1 MSNRPDP
8 SQYRDHLVQ
17 YFDAMA
23 GERDQWIAKNSY
35 YHRQLVRIF
44 SFYVTP
50 GNSVLEIGSGTGQLL
65 AALQPKRGLGIDLS
79 PRMVETAARNYSHLE
94 FRVDDVENLQTKET
108 FDYILLSDLSGF
120 LYDVQAAF
128 ENLHRISGP
137 RTRIVISHYSFL
149 WDPILRLGESLG
161 LKARQPR
168 QNWLGRADMENLLQ
182 LAGFEVI
189 RANMRLLLPVGVPLL
204 APLCNR
210 YLVNLPGFRHLGL
223 VSVLVARPR
232 QAPYPKLLSCSV
244 VVPCRNERGNIEGAV
259 TRTPAMGTHTELIFV
274 EGNSSDGTAEEIQR
288 VIAQYPEKDIKLI
301 PQGQGKG
308 KGDAVRKGFAAA
320 SGDVLMILDADLT
333 VAPEEMPKFFDALAG
348 GTGEFIHGSRLI
360 YPMQSQ
366 AMQFLNSWANKFF
379 GLAFTFTLEQRFK
392 DTLCG
397 TKVLLKTDYEKI
409 VANRAYFGDFDP
421 FGDFDLIF
429 GAAKLNLKIVEIPI
443 HYLDRTYGSTN
454 ISRFRHGWLLL
465 QMAWFAL
472 WKMKF
477 V

>member
-8 SQYRDHLVQ
+8 SLHRNELIE
-17 YFDAMA
+17 YFDALA
-23 GERDQWIAKNSY
+23 PERDRWIAKNSY
-35 YHRQLVRIF
+35 YHQQLRRIF
-44 SFYVTP
+44 SFYISP
-50 GNSVLEIGSGTGQLL
+50 DHSVLEVGSGTGNLL
-65 AALQPKRGLGIDLS
+65 AALKPKRGVGIDLS
-79 PRMVETAARNYSHLE
+79 SKMVEAAAKKYPELE

-108 FDYILLSDLSGF
+108 FDYIVLSDVSGF

-137 RTRIVISHYSFL
+137 RTRIVISHYSYL
-149 WDPILRLGESLG
+149 WDPILRLGETLG
-161 LKARQPR
+161 LKAKQPV
-168 QNWLGRADMENLLQ
+168 QNWLARADIENLLQ

-189 RANMRLLLPVGVPLL
+189 RANMRLMLPVGIPLL

-210 YLVNLPGFRHLGL
+210 LLVNLPGFRHLGL
-223 VSVLVARPR
+223 VSLLVARPK
-232 QAPYPKLLSCSV
+232 QVPYPKPLSCSV

-259 TRTPAMGTHTELIFV
+259 TRTPEMGTHTELIFV
-274 EGNSSDGTAEEIQR
+274 EGNSSDGTYQECER
-288 VIAQYPEKDIKLI
+288 VIAAYPDKDIKLI
-301 PQGQGKG
+301 SQGTGKG

-320 SGDVLMILDADLT
+320 TGDVLMILDADLT
-333 VAPEEMPKFFDALAG
+333 VAPEEMPKFFNALAG
-348 GTGEFIHGSRLI
+348 GMGEFVHGSRLI

-366 AMQFLNSWANKFF
+366 AMQLLNSWANKFF

-409 VANRAYFGDFDP
+409 VANRSYFGDFDP

-443 HYLDRTYGSTN
+443 HYLDRAYGSTN

-465 QMAWFAL
+465 QMVWFAL

>member
-1 MSNRPDP
+1 MSNQPDP
-8 SQYRDHLVQ
+8 ALHRNNLIQ

-23 GERDQWIAKNSY
+23 PERDRWIAKNGY
-35 YHRQLVRIF
+35 YHEQLQRIF
-44 SFYVTP
+44 SFYVSP
-50 GNSVLEIGSGTGQLL
+50 GHSVLEIGSATGNLL

-79 PRMVETAARNYSHLE
+79 PKMVETASKKYPHLE
-94 FRVDDVENLQTKET
+94 FRVDDVENLQTDET
-108 FDYILLSDLSGF
+108 FDYIILSDVSGF

-128 ENLHRISGP
+128 ENLHKISGP
-137 RTRIVISHYSFL
+137 RTRIVISHYSYL
-149 WDPILRLGESLG
+149 WDPLLRLGETLG
-161 LKARQPR
+161 IKAKQPV
-168 QNWLGRADMENLLQ
+168 QNWLARADIENLLQ
-182 LAGFEVI
+182 LAGFEII
-189 RANMRLLLPVGVPLL
+189 RANMRLMLPVGIPLL

-210 YLVNLPGFRHLGL
+210 VLVNLPGFRHLGL
-223 VSVLVARPR
+223 VSLLVARPK
-232 QAPYPKLLSCSV
+232 QVPYPKPLSCTV

-259 TRTPAMGTHTELIFV
+259 TRTPDMGTHTELIFV
-274 EGNSSDGTAEEIQR
+274 EGNSSDNTYEECER
-288 VIAQYPEKDIKLI
+288 VIAAYPDKDIKLI
-301 PQGQGKG
+301 PQGSGKG

-320 SGDVLMILDADLT
+320 KGDVLMILDADLT
-333 VAPEEMPKFFDALAG
+333 VAPEEMPKFFNALAG
-348 GTGEFIHGSRLI
+348 GMGEFVHGSRLI

-366 AMQFLNSWANKFF
+366 AMQLLNSWANKFF
-379 GLAFTFTLEQRFK
+379 GIAFTFTLEQRFK

-409 VANRAYFGDFDP
+409 VANRSYFGDFDP

-443 HYLDRTYGSTN
+443 HYLDRAYGSTN